1 MTGTYHLP
9 PRPPVRPFWKTGG
22 GVTLIVI
29 SAVIVV
35 MGVGCM
41 CAGIIGAVV
50 SPASTPTRRSTPA
63 APAVVVT
70 SAASSP
76 SALPSPAPIKST
88 VPVVPPKTTKPA
100 SVYYGSCAAA
110 KAAGAAPLH
119 RGEPGYR
126 SGLDRDGDGTACE
139 K

>member
-1 MTGTYHLP
+1 MTGAYHLP
-9 PRPPVRPFWKTGG
+9 PRLPVRPFWKTGG

-29 SAVIVV
+29 SAVIVL
-35 MGVGCM
+35 MGLGCV
-41 CAGIIGAVV
+41 CAGAISAVI
-50 SPASTPTRRSTPA
+50 SPASTPTRRPTPA

-70 SAASSP
+70 SAAP
-76 SALPSPAPIKST
+76 SVSPSPAPAEST
-88 VPVVPPKTTKPA
+88 VPVAPPEVTRPA
-100 SVYYGSCAAA
+100 SVYYASCAAA